1 MRNTRRHT
9 TPAARP
15 HGVRSSMVERLIVS
29 QEATGSSPVAHPRRL
44 EEQFTSPARLHARD
58 GSVR

>member
-1 MRNTRRHT
+1 MRNTRRHP

-29 QEATGSSPVAHPRRL
+29 QEAAGSSPVAHPRRL
-44 EEQFTSPARLHARD
+44 AERFTAPARLHARA
-58 GSVR
+58 GGAR